1 MIKISLR
8 KNLIYLFLLFFFY
21 FLRRVLVLIIE
32 ESFELSDSLI
42 FSFFMCLG
50 QISGGLIIYWYQ
62 YSFLQKKN
70 KKDEPSQKI
79 LIELIETEREMK
91 IPDNNYK
98 IGLLIFFASFFD
110 LEEFLILNCII
121 PKIQTLST
129 TTTLR
134 LSCIMTITSS
144 FTCKYILRFKI
155 FKHQIFSLIIMGI
168 CSIINII
175 LEIYF
180 RNEYLSERDFV
191 AYLLVFFHFIF
202 ISFTDVIEKYLA
214 DYDYINPLKILMTE
228 GIFSFVL
235 SLISSIAIDPL
246 KEITAVYN
254 KLSTSEFILLLFL
267 LLIYTV
273 LSAVVNIYKILCNVL
288 YSPITK
294 SLASYFLISPFIIYH
309 YAVGNDFLIN
319 GQADLFYFLI
329 SLIFCVI
336 ISFFGLIY
344 NEFFILDCCGLSKET
359 YDGIATRAKTIELEL
374 IMNKKDEDNE
384 DL

>member
-1 MIKISLR
+1 
-8 KNLIYLFLLFFFY
+8 
-21 FLRRVLVLIIE
+21 
-32 ESFELSDSLI
+32 
-42 FSFFMCLG
+42 
-50 QISGGLIIYWYQ
+50 
-62 YSFLQKKN
+62 
-70 KKDEPSQKI
+70 
-79 LIELIETEREMK
+79 
-91 IPDNNYK
+91 
-98 IGLLIFFASFFD
+98 
-110 LEEFLILNCII
+110 
-121 PKIQTLST
+121 
-129 TTTLR
+129 
-134 LSCIMTITSS
+134 
-144 FTCKYILRFKI
+144 
-155 FKHQIFSLIIMGI
+155 MGI

-214 DYDYINPLKILMTE
+214 DYDYIHPFQMLMTE
-228 GIFSFVL
+228 GIFSFSL
-235 SLISSIAIDPL
+235 SLISSFAIDPL
-246 KEITAVYN
+246 KEITTVYN

-273 LSAVVNIYKILCNVL
+273 LSALVNIYKILCNVL

-309 YAVGNDFLIN
+309 YVVGNDFLIN

-329 SLIFCVI
+329 SLIFCLI
-336 ISFFGLIY
+336 ISFFSFIY

-359 YDGIATRAKTIELEL
+359 YDGISTRAKTIELEL
-374 IMNKKDEDNE
+374 IMDKKDEDNE